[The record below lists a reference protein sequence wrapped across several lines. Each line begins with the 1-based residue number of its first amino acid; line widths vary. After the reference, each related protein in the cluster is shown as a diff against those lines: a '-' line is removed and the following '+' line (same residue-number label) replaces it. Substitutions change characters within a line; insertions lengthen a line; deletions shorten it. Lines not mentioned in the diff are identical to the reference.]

1 MSNMLRGFAFSGYRS
16 IGDNLVK
23 ISPLKK
29 INFII
34 GQNNIGKSNI
44 INFLANHYSRSISAI
59 STNNS
64 FRGTDKF
71 EFDNLDRH
79 ISDVIAHPKISFPLS
94 KIDIE
99 KYIETLLPNNTNDM
113 RRSESQIREAQRI
126 ARKLFASSYFDRD
139 IDGSIWFHYEASDV
153 DSKPKKKIDIVKAKN
168 NLTDNEWYSIWIC
181 LTYQSGGDINN
192 NWIPETLNM
201 IYYLPPK
208 INQIEVI
215 PAIRKIG
222 KAGGDATDYSG
233 EGIIDRLA
241 KIQNPPLHEQD
252 KLLKFNAVNKFLQN
266 VLENSTATINIPY
279 DRDMILVKMDGI
291 TLPLESLGTGVH
303 EVIILAAAATLLE
316 KTIVCIEEPELHLH
330 PLLQKK
336 LIKYLSLQTNN
347 QYIFTTHSAHLLD
360 AVESE
365 IFHVTKVNG
374 ITNVESV
381 ANTKKRAEICN
392 DLGYKA
398 SDILQSNCIVWV
410 EGPSDRIYLNYWI
423 NQKNKNLIEGIHYS
437 IMFYG
442 GKLFSHLTALDYQ
455 ENETEI
461 KEFISVRNLN
471 RNSIIMFDSDKSSA
485 QSHLNE
491 TKKRLQTEFNSGPG
505 FAWVTKGREVENYL
519 SEDNIEASIQ
529 AIHANADTIEN
540 RGAYSNLLKFKK
552 KNVRNKKN
560 GDDGN
565 HITTANKVNV
575 AKYYVENFN
584 SDLSK
589 LDLEEQVTKLCNFI
603 SKCN

>member
-23 ISPLKK
+23 IAPLKK
-29 INFII
+29 VNFII

-44 INFLANHYSRSISAI
+44 INFLSTHYARCI
-59 STNNS
+59 STINKNNTS
-64 FRGTDKF
+64 RTGERFELGQLDK
-71 EFDNLDRH
+71 N
-79 ISDVIAHPKISFPLS
+79 ISSRESKFKVSFPLFQDEIDNYLKSILSVNNRTS
-94 KIDIE
+94 KTEQQLQKAQQIAKKLLLSNCFDKDI
-99 KYIETLLPNNTNDM
+99 NNT
-113 RRSESQIREAQRI
+113 
-126 ARKLFASSYFDRD
+126 
-139 IDGSIWFHYEASDV
+139 IWFHYELSDIDTKIV
-153 DSKPKKKIDIVKAKN
+153 KKIDIAKIKN
-168 NLTDNEWYSIWIC
+168 SLPPDQWQYLWNCISNKT
-181 LTYQSGGDINN
+181 GGGLDEH
-192 NWIPETLNM
+192 WIPETIER
-201 IYYLPPK
+201 IYFLPPR
-208 INQIEVI
+208 INNIEVI

-222 KAGGDATDYSG
+222 KAGEDATDYSG

-241 KIQNPPLHEQD
+241 KIQNPPLHEQN
-252 KLLKFNAVNKFLQN
+252 KLIKFNAINRFLQN
-266 VLENSTATINIPY
+266 VLENNTATINIPY
-279 DRDMILVKMDGI
+279 ERDMILVKMDGI

-316 KTIVCIEEPELHLH
+316 ETIVCIEEPELHLH

-336 LIKYLSLQTNN
+336 LIKYLSLQTSN

-374 ITNVESV
+374 ITNIESV

-442 GKLFSHLTALDYQ
+442 GKLFSHLTALDYH

-471 RNSIIMFDSDKSSA
+471 RNSIIMFDSDKNSP

-491 TKKRLQTEFNSGPG
+491 TKKRLQTEFNTGPG
-505 FAWVTKGREVENYL
+505 FAWITKGREVENYL
-519 SEDNIEASIQ
+519 NEDNLEASIQ
-529 AIHANADTIEN
+529 AIHTNAETIEN

-589 LDLEEQVTKLCNFI
+589 LDLEEQVTKLCDFI